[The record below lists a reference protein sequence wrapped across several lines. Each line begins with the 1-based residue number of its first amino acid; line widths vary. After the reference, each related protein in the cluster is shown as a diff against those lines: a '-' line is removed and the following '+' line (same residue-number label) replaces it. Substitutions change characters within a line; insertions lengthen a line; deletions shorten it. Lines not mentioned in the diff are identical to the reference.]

1 MNVAEIMTNVVL
13 TVTTDDSLQNAAA
26 MMNDNDTGCLL
37 VREHDQ
43 LQGVLTDRDIVIRAL
58 AHTSHVAD
66 ISVGEIMSRK
76 PVCCHADDSIQQAAI
91 MMEDHQVRRLPV
103 LDSEEHLAGIV
114 SLGDIATHA
123 HDDHLSAELIEHV
136 SLHVNVYCADLL

>member
-1 MNVAEIMTNVVL
+1 MNVAEIMTNEVL

-26 MMNDNDTGCLL
+26 MMRDNDTGCLL
-37 VREHDQ
+37 VRENSH

-58 AHTSHVAD
+58 AQTSHLED

-76 PVCCHADDSIQQAAI
+76 PVCCHADDSIQQAAT
-91 MMEDHQVRRLPV
+91 MMEDHQIRRLPV
-103 LDSEEHLAGIV
+103 LDSREHLAGIV

-136 SLHVNVYCADLL
+136 SMHENVYYTDLN